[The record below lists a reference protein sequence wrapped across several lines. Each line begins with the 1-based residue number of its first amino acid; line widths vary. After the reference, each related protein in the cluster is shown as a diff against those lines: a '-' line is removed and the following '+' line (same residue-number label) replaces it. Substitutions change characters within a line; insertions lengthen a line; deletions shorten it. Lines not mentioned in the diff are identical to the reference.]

1 MSDTIVK
8 IANKTENFTIVSN
21 EVPRDNTL
29 SARAKGIYFYLMTLP
44 ANWVIHKEEIYTHF
58 TEGRDALDTAW
69 GELLSAGYIEKEVL
83 RDNGRIVSNSWKIY
97 ESSRI
102 TEKPNQGKPVTGKP
116 SDGKPV
122 TGNPQLLSTNELSTD
137 KQSTNNE
144 PAKKQRK
151 KTVKKDKGEYKPY
164 GKNNKVFF
172 YDEEY
177 EQLVKE
183 HGEDKI
189 YTAIDIVD
197 DYLIKN
203 PAKTY
208 TNFVRVFSAWAL
220 EEADR
225 RLKQSFFRT
234 SSIPKTSTAPAPDIV
249 CCGEHYD
256 WDIGFC
262 KQCGK
267 KYNREGK
274 VI

>member
-1 MSDTIVK
+1 MSKHQFDTD
-8 IANKTENFTIVSN
+8 IAKEYGIEAAIILDNIAFWIEKNRANEKHFHDGAYWTYNSIKAFNELFPYMSESTIRRVLKTLEEKGLIGTGNYNK
-21 EVPRDNTL
+21 
-29 SARAKGIYFYLMTLP
+29 
-44 ANWVIHKEEIYTHF
+44 
-58 TEGRDALDTAW
+58 
-69 GELLSAGYIEKEVL
+69 AGYDRTLWYSITTKGFNILNKSICHFEQMEVSESA
-83 RDNGRIVSNSWKIY
+83 NGFSQ
-97 ESSRI
+97 SSEPI
-102 TEKPNQGKPVTGKP
+102 PDIKPV
-116 SDGKPV
+116 
-122 TGNPQLLSTNELSTD
+122 
-137 KQSTNNE
+137 
-144 PAKKQRK
+144 KKHIK
-151 KTVKKDKGEYKPY
+151 KHEKKDKGEYKPY

-220 EEADR
+220 DEADR